1 MQYWRPAMVMLIALF
16 SSGYLYCSDAAPLGH
31 LPDTSIKENTMR
43 VKMAINQQ
51 IFDVELY
58 DNPAVRAWLKQLP
71 LTLKMA
77 ELNGNEKFIDL
88 AQSLPINPQAPGL
101 IQQGDLMLYGAKTL
115 VLFYATFRTSYRYTP
130 LGKVIAPQMLAQS
143 LGTQDATVTFSI
155 P

>member
-1 MQYWRPAMVMLIALF
+1 MQYWRPAIVTLMALF

-31 LPDTSIKENTMR
+31 QPDASIKENTMR
-43 VKMAINQQ
+43 VKMTIHQQ

-58 DNPAVRAWLKQLP
+58 DNPAVTAWLKQLP
-71 LTLKMA
+71 LTLHMA

-88 AQSLPINPQAPGL
+88 ADPLPINPQAPGL
-101 IQQGDLMLYGAKTL
+101 IQQGDLMLYGSKTL
-115 VLFYATFRTSYRYTP
+115 VLFYATFPTSYRYTP

-143 LGTQDATVTFSI
+143 LGTQAATVTFSI